1 MKRVAVTGILAMPSD
16 KSLITQGAELTVNTA
31 SGLREFIRYLR
42 EHGELLAV
50 STPLSPKFEISAILS
65 ELGKK
70 EAPAL
75 LFEKVKGHQLP
86 VIGNL
91 LGTKKRLSMAL
102 GVNPDH
108 LLEDLAGKIDQRISP
123 KLVSDAVSKETITR
137 KEKIDLLKYLP
148 VLTHYSK
155 DSGPYITSGI
165 TSARD
170 PDSGVTARG
179 LHRMEVRGKDRLG
192 ISLLNPPLS
201 ELYAKCKRENRRMDV
216 ATVIGVDPLVL
227 VSFILKVSPGTDK
240 LAVAGGLQ
248 GRPVPVSKAETID
261 IDIPAQAEVV
271 IEGYID
277 PRGKEEDGTLGEG
290 SGYYMAFSR
299 SPAIHV
305 TAFTLKEEAIFQAIV
320 PWSLEVDNLLYLV
333 HGLDFVP
340 KMKRE
345 VPSLKQIYFIP
356 GTFGSHVVMSIA
368 TDHKG
373 EVRRALSL
381 ALSFTHVKK
390 AIIVDEDV
398 TPEDNQEVEWAL
410 ATRFQGDKDLIVIPD
425 LRGQPIDPS
434 SKDGFLTAKVGMD
447 ATRPRKEGFE
457 KVDVPTEVKQRLAPM
472 FSSLMKKEEK

>member
-1 MKRVAVTGILAMPSD
+1 MRAS
-16 KSLITQGAELTVNTA
+16 
-31 SGLREFIRYLR
+31 SGLRDFIDYLR
-42 EHGELLAV
+42 ENGELLTL
-50 STPLSPKFEISAILS
+50 STPLSPKFEISTILS

-102 GVNPDH
+102 RADPDH
-108 LLEDLAGKIDQRISP
+108 LLEDLAGKINQRVSP
-123 KLVSDAVSKETITR
+123 KLDSESVSKEAITK
-137 KEKIDLLKYLP
+137 KERIDLLKHLP

-155 DSGPYITSGI
+155 DSGPYITAGI

-170 PDSGVTARG
+170 PESGVIARG
-179 LHRMEVRGKDRLG
+179 LHRMEVRGKDQLG

-201 ELYAKCKRENRRMDV
+201 DIYVKCKRENRRMDV
-216 ATVIGVDPLVL
+216 ATVIGVDPLIL
-227 VSFILKVSPGTDK
+227 ISFILKVPPGTDK
-240 LAVAGGLQ
+240 LSVAGGLMGQ
-248 GRPVPVSKAETID
+248 PIPVSRAKTVD
-261 IDIPAQAEVV
+261 IDIPAQSEVV

-290 SGYYMAFSR
+290 SGYYMAFSK
-299 SPAIHV
+299 SPTVHV
-305 TAFTLKEEAIFQAIV
+305 TALTLQKGAIYQAIV

-345 VPSLKQIYFIP
+345 IPSLKQIYFIP
-356 GTFGSHVVMSIA
+356 GTFGSHVVMSIE

-373 EVRRALSL
+373 EIRRALSL
-381 ALSFTHVKK
+381 ALSFPHIKK
-390 AIIVDEDV
+390 AVIVDEDV
-398 TPEDNQEVEWAL
+398 NPEDDQEVEWAL
-410 ATRFQGDKDLIVIPD
+410 ATRFQGDRDLIVIPD

-434 SKDGFLTAKVGMD
+434 SKEGFLTTKMGMD
-447 ATRPRKEGFE
+447 ATRPKKEGFE
-457 KVDVPTEVKQRLAPM
+457 KVDVPVEVKQRLAPI
-472 FSSLMKKEEK
+472 LRKLTRKEKK